1 LKNLHRLI
9 CTSHAFRQSA
19 RPDEKAAHLDTG
31 ARLLWRFPPRRLEAE
46 AIRDSMLFVS
56 GALDTAM
63 RGPPI
68 SIYNRAAP
76 DNEWK
81 PEERPG
87 SNTWRRTIYLLRARG
102 ADDGVFSAFDI
113 PDCGQIRPK
122 RSESTTPLQ
131 ALNLFN
137 SPFVIEQSQLLAL
150 RVQHQAGND
159 PVRQID
165 RVFEVTLA
173 RPPAPEERAGC
184 LEAIARDGLPGV
196 CRALLNSD
204 EFLFLE

>member
-1 LKNLHRLI
+1 
-9 CTSHAFRQSA
+9 
-19 RPDEKAAHLDTG
+19 
-31 ARLLWRFPPRRLEAE
+31 
-46 AIRDSMLFVS
+46 
-56 GALDTAM
+56 M

-68 SIYNRAAP
+68 SLYSRTAP

-81 PEERPG
+81 PEEKPG
-87 SNTWRRTIYLLRARG
+87 RETWRRTIYVLRARG
-102 ADDGVFSAFDI
+102 ADDGVFNAFDI
-113 PDCGQIRPK
+113 PDCGQVRPK

-137 SPFVIEQSQLLAL
+137 SPFVIEHSQLLAL

-159 PVRQID
+159 RVRLVD
-165 RVFEVTLA
+165 RVFELTLA
-173 RPPAPEERAGC
+173 RPPAPDERAAC
-184 LEAIARDGLPGV
+184 LAAVARDGLSSV